1 MLRKKRARDGKA
13 SGEVEHF
20 PVPASI
26 TVRQRSHVSI
36 DMKESEVRDFFS
48 FELPLL
54 TNLVRCLI
62 TRLVLIIYAH

>member
-26 TVRQRSHVSI
+26 TVRQRSHVSV
-36 DMKESEVRDFFS
+36 DMKESEVLDFF
-48 FELPLL
+48 F
-54 TNLVRCLI
+54 N
-62 TRLVLIIYAH
+62 Y